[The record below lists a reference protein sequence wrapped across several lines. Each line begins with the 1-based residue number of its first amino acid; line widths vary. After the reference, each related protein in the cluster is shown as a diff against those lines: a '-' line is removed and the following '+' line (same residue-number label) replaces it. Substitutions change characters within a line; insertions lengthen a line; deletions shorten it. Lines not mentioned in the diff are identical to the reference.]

1 MRRVCGRCW
10 SYDCSAIVFVFP
22 ARCSDNA
29 SPAIFSSKSTLMK
42 ASIKNTKQNSRKH
55 VGGGGRTYS
64 LMEQFDAEV
73 VFSDD
78 GAIKRPL
85 CQE

>member
-1 MRRVCGRCW
+1 
-10 SYDCSAIVFVFP
+10 
-22 ARCSDNA
+22 
-29 SPAIFSSKSTLMK
+29 MK